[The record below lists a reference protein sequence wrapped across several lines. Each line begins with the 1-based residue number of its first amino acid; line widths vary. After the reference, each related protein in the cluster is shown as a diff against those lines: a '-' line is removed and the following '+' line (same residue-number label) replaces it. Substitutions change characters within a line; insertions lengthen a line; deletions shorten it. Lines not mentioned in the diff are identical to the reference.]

1 MTMTIP
7 LRFITLH
14 FSQIGLTDGLTFMMI
29 QSSFMLWL
37 PKLLPLFE
45 TVGYASAFKVIRSQF
60 HRDPITGQD
69 SDKMHTNLSRNMS
82 QHYVPIF

>member
-45 TVGYASAFKVIRSQF
+45 TVGYASAF
-60 HRDPITGQD
+60 
-69 SDKMHTNLSRNMS
+69 
-82 QHYVPIF
+82 